1 MGLRPTANS
10 FTKVTPPMPLI
21 ISGLDVFV
29 LKASSDSRPHWVS
42 HFFVSSANEVLVQVH
57 TNEGAEGFGLATSF
71 TDDVSPMLAA
81 TLLVLQARLLH
92 PDDPGFPG
100 RRCQA
105 QTQSTGRQASPI
117 ALQFNGS

>member
-42 HFFVSSANEVLVQVH
+42 HFFVPSANEVLVQVH
-57 TNEGAEGFGLATSF
+57 TNEGVEGFGLATSY
-71 TDDVSPMLAA
+71 TDVSSMLAA
-81 TLLVLQARLLH
+81 TLLILQARVLH

-117 ALQFNGS
+117 ALQFNGF

>member
-57 TNEGAEGFGLATSF
+57 TNEGAEGFGLATSY

-105 QTQSTGRQASPI
+105 RTQSTGRQASPT

>member
-1 MGLRPTANS
+1 
-10 FTKVTPPMPLI
+10 MPLI

-29 LKASSDSRPHWVS
+29 LKASSDSRPDWVS
-42 HFFVSSANEVLVQVH
+42 HFFVPSASEVLVQVH
-57 TNEGAEGFGLATSF
+57 TNERVEGFGLATGY
-71 TDDVSPMLAA
+71 TDVSPMLAA
-81 TLLVLQARLLH
+81 SLLVLQARLLH

-105 QTQSTGRQASPI
+105 RTQSTGRQASPT